1 MKTKHILFSKGVD
14 FQDLTKEIELIHQ
27 LGFFVEVES
36 LDNYKGIANRSYELR
51 AVMWEKVKELE
62 EC

>member
-1 MKTKHILFSKGVD
+1 MKVKSILFSKGVD

-51 AVMWEKVKELE
+51 AVSWEEME
-62 EC
+62 E

>member
-1 MKTKHILFSKGVD
+1 MKTKHILFSKSVD

-36 LDNYKGIANRSYELR
+36 LNDYKGIANRLYELR
-51 AVMWEKVKELE
+51 AVMWEEVKELE

>member
-1 MKTKHILFSKGVD
+1 MKVKSILFSKGVD
-14 FQDLTKEIELIHQ
+14 FQDITKEIELIHQ

-36 LDNYKGIANRSYELR
+36 LDDYKGIANRSYELR
-51 AVMWEKVKELE
+51 AVMWEEVEEME

>member
-1 MKTKHILFSKGVD
+1 MKVKSILFSKGVD

-36 LDNYKGIANRSYELR
+36 LDDYMGMANRSYEIR
-51 AVMWEKVKELE
+51 AVMWEEVE

>member
-1 MKTKHILFSKGVD
+1 MKVKSILFSKGVD

-36 LDNYKGIANRSYELR
+36 LDDYRGMANRSYELR
-51 AVMWEKVKELE
+51 AVTWEEVEELKQ
-62 EC
+62 